1 MHRHTTDAPNI
12 NLYSFFFFFSKTK
25 DRETLKTPKQMK
37 PNQRNR
43 IKLRNRRT
51 VPVMKKRSEMKER
64 EGCSEFV
71 KIRDFVD
78 LGFYRVWVC
87 VQMQRRRV
95 RDNEASRIPN
105 RVGSLS
111 LIGFSFFFLMIH
123 VSINGVKSDIL
134 MIHCSLL
141 ICSSSRFLRQSA
153 SQALSHSCSESALR
167 LPQQSTAQCSPAV
180 HFRYK

>member
-1 MHRHTTDAPNI
+1 M
-12 NLYSFFFFFSKTK
+12 
-25 DRETLKTPKQMK
+25 
-37 PNQRNR
+37 
-43 IKLRNRRT
+43 
-51 VPVMKKRSEMKER
+51 
-64 EGCSEFV
+64 

-180 HFRYK
+180 HFRYKYLGFGHFDFTCNKIENLRSGPGFGPSSFFFFSFYYFYFYFYKA

>member
-1 MHRHTTDAPNI
+1 M
-12 NLYSFFFFFSKTK
+12 
-25 DRETLKTPKQMK
+25 REKGVASL
-37 PNQRNR
+37 
-43 IKLRNRRT
+43 
-51 VPVMKKRSEMKER
+51 
-64 EGCSEFV
+64 C

-180 HFRYK
+180 HFGYKYLGFGHF